1 MERPT
6 DEVDYEYLVHPFHQ
20 RGINGMDVCIKKPF
34 VATCSMDKT
43 VKVWSYKPQTGFNLE
58 VDQGFAEEAYCVAFH
73 PSGFHLVVGFA
84 DRIRMMNVFEKTL
97 LPYKDIPIKQCRE
110 IVFSHGGHLLAC

>member
-1 MERPT
+1 
-6 DEVDYEYLVHPFHQ
+6 
-20 RGINGMDVCIKKPF
+20 
-34 VATCSMDKT
+34 MDKT